1 MRVHKLT
8 MEESTVSLVE
18 LEEGCCQD
26 GMAKRIGGSLNT
38 FSVFD
43 REVLEILSVDVVF
56 SRLLRTLISRKA
68 KYALCLNETEESL

>member
-1 MRVHKLT
+1 
-8 MEESTVSLVE
+8 
-18 LEEGCCQD
+18 
-26 GMAKRIGGSLNT
+26 MAKRIGGSLNT

-56 SRLLRTLISRKA
+56 SRVLRTLISRKA